1 MKITLMKT
9 TLGMLA
15 LGLMTGAQAGGDR
28 GGHASRQAFQQSQ
41 AYSQQI
47 NARQDRQATRIQAA
61 MRAGRLTRHEFRS
74 LMHEQHKIRAMERSF
89 RADGVIDAREFQ
101 RLDRA
106 LDLASRTIRAEA
118 HDRQARAAYGHPSR
132 FNQAGTARGLPL

>member
-1 MKITLMKT
+1 MKSTLMKT
-9 TLGMLA
+9 TLGILA
-15 LGLMTGAQAGGDR
+15 LGLMTGAQAGWDR

-47 NARQDRQATRIQAA
+47 NARQDQQAARIQAA
-61 MRAGRLTRHEFRS
+61 NRTGQLSRYEFRK

-106 LDLASRTIRAEA
+106 LDLASRTIRAET
-118 HDRQARAAYGHPSR
+118 HDRQARAAYGPPSR
-132 FNQAGTARGLPL
+132 FN